1 MELMIPL
8 FLGYIGI
15 GLVFGVFFAM
25 RGAAILD
32 PVAKGAPIG
41 FRLLVLPGSAA
52 LWPIL
57 LSKLLRKRGATA

>member
-25 RGAAILD
+25 KGAALLD
-32 PVAKGAPIG
+32 PVAKSASLG

-52 LWPIL
+52 LWPML
-57 LSKLLRKRGATA
+57 LSKLLRKRGAAA

>member
-25 RGAAILD
+25 WGAAILD

-41 FRLLVLPGSAA
+41 FRILVLPGSAA

-57 LSKLLRKRGATA
+57 LSKLLRKRGAAA

>member
-1 MELMIPL
+1 MELIVPL

-25 RGAAILD
+25 KGAMILD

-52 LWPIL
+52 LWPLL
-57 LSKLLRKRGATA
+57 LSKLLRKKEVTT